1 MYTTDILLSELDNNT
16 NALIELL
23 LNADATSF
31 DRQPSPESWSA
42 AQVAEHIYVLD
53 RFIYSILTGATEA
66 CTRLADEK
74 VVLIQSV
81 MNNRTRTLN
90 APDPLIP
97 LGKVKDQQVIITK
110 IITARKDIHR
120 FIPLADL
127 TPICLGFT
135 HKGFGPM
142 TRLEWILF
150 LMAHTQRH
158 FQQLKNISE
167 ALQPLR

>member
-1 MYTTDILLSELDNNT
+1 MYTIDTLLSDLDTNT
-16 NALIELL
+16 NALTELL
-23 LNADATSF
+23 LEVDVAFF
-31 DRQPSPESWSA
+31 DRLPSPESWSS

-53 RFIYSILTGATEA
+53 RFIYSILNGEIETS
-66 CTRLADEK
+66 TRPADEK
-74 VVLIQSV
+74 VTLIQSV

-90 APDPLIP
+90 APDPIVP
-97 LGKVKDQQVIITK
+97 LGKVKDQQIIITK

-120 FIPLADL
+120 FIQVADL
-127 TPICLGFT
+127 TPVCLAFT

-150 LMAHTQRH
+150 LIAHTQRH
-158 FQQLKNISE
+158 FHQLKNISE